1 MRKKVG
7 YVNHLGETLDLH
19 GGGIWCDSGEL
30 ANWVWVAATLNG
42 RTAGLYRSQRTIPF
56 SLIIVGQTESRG
68 LELRDALFETMEK
81 DAIAGKP
88 GRLYVDGWYL
98 KCIVVY
104 SRKDLYWVTGKAAKY
119 ELGLLADDPVWT
131 KEHSYSLAK
140 DGTGNGLNFPYNF
153 QYNFAGSSKEASYV
167 DNPGIVGAPA
177 KITVYGPA
185 SNPHVIVGGNRYE
198 VEAEVKSGGKL
209 VVDGN
214 EKTITLYDEY
224 GNSSSVF
231 SKRRGV
237 QRAGSGSYVFQPVP
251 PGENLVSWDGSF
263 AFDIVLFEQR
273 SERRWGA

>member
-1 MRKKVG
+1 MKKSIE
-7 YVNHLGETLDLH
+7 YVNHLGEKVNLFGD
-19 GGGIWCDSGEL
+19 GIYCDSKGL
-30 ANWVWVAATLNG
+30 DDWSLGYSTLG
-42 RTAGLYRSQRTIPF
+42 CRSFGFRRSQKALNL
-56 SLIIVGQTESRG
+56 SLKVIAKSEEEGFRA
-68 LELRDALFETMEK
+68 RNRLFEVAEK
-81 DAIAGKP
+81 DVMAETP
-88 GRLYVDGWYL
+88 GRLVYDGWYVHCWL
-98 KCIVVY
+98 VE
-104 SRKDLYWVTGKAAKY
+104 SEKDMYWFTGKAAEYQIKV
-119 ELGLLADDPVWT
+119 LVDDPAWV
-131 KEHSYSLAK
+131 KEHELSLSK
-140 DGTGNGLNFPYNF
+140 DGDGTGLNFPYNF
-153 QYNFAGSSKEASYV
+153 PYNFAGSSKEASYV
-167 DNPGIVGAPA
+167 ENPGIVGAPA

-209 VVDGN
+209 VMDGN